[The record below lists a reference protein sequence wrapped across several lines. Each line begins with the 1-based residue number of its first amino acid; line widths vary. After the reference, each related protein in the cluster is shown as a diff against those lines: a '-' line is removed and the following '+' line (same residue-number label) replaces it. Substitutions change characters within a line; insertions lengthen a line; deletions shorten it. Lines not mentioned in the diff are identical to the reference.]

1 MLSDKL
7 RDGANSKGFKLLLAL
22 IVISFVLTGVG
33 GYLIPRLNTDPVTI
47 GDYKI
52 TSNDWNN
59 QYNQQAQQLHRLPNG
74 SAMLENQQYVVELKK
89 QVLERMI
96 NNVAFNS
103 SVWDMDIRIGDDQV
117 RDVIRNTPAFHKDGK
132 FDNDLY
138 LASIRNMGM
147 SPDYFGEQLRIS
159 IMSESVSRPLM
170 SASSQPLPYELNTI
184 AKTILQTRVVNLYTV
199 DEAYINRNLK
209 ISDDEIKAFYDAN
222 HDKFMAPANVR
233 FNYLLLSMDDL
244 RKQVEV
250 TDEKVEEF
258 YNMYSEDYRLEEQR
272 QAAHLL
278 IRAGSKDADK
288 RIAAVEEG
296 LKNGTSFAK
305 LVAQYSDDQ
314 STKDKGGDMGFVTRN
329 QLAADLDAALFALE
343 SEGDVSAAITD
354 DYGTHFISLT
364 SIKPEHTP
372 ALAEVKDKV
381 KAAYIDAQARELY
394 NERVTTMSDM
404 SFENPDSLDITAEK
418 LGMKVMTSDLIAQ
431 GDTEAKWPFNTKELQ
446 DLAFNEEV
454 YNSGINS
461 NVIALDDNN
470 SIVINVTEH
479 HDASLRPFD
488 DVAKDASAMLRTDR
502 INEEAL
508 KTLTDVA
515 TKVAADANAQLP
527 DYVKVQKDVEVSG
540 ANTTTSQEFA
550 QAIFA
555 LPQDTK
561 SAHVIDKN
569 NNVQTLA
576 VLNKVVP
583 AVEADVPTF
592 ENAVY
597 PSLAQYLN
605 QTTQDA
611 LYRQARTLNKIEYNQ
626 EAIDLVTRQND
637 LE

>member
-74 SAMLENQQYVVELKK
+74 SAMLENQQYVAELKK

-103 SVWDMDIRIGDDQV
+103 SVWDMDIRIGDEQV
-117 RDVIRNTPAFHKDGK
+117 RDVIRNTPAFQKDGK

-296 LKNGTSFAK
+296 LKNGTPFEK

-381 KAAYIDAQARELY
+381 QTAYIDAQARELY

-418 LGMKVMTSDLIAQ
+418 LGMKVMTSDVVAQ

-479 HDASLRPFD
+479 HVASLRPFD

-540 ANTTTSQEFA
+540 ANTNTSQEFA

>member
-103 SVWDMDIRIGDDQV
+103 SVWDMDIRIGDEQV
-117 RDVIRNTPAFHKDGK
+117 RDVIRNTPAFQKDGK

-288 RIAAVEEG
+288 HIAAVEEG

-381 KAAYIDAQARELY
+381 KAAYIEAQARELY

-418 LGMKVMTSDLIAQ
+418 LGMKVMTSDVVAQ

-540 ANTTTSQEFA
+540 ANTNTSQEFA

>member
-103 SVWDMDIRIGDDQV
+103 SVWDMDIRIGDEQV
-117 RDVIRNTPAFHKDGK
+117 RDVIRNTPAFQKDGK

-354 DYGTHFISLT
+354 DYGTHFIRLT

-381 KAAYIDAQARELY
+381 KAAYIEAQARELY

-418 LGMKVMTSDLIAQ
+418 LGMKVMTSDVVAQ

-479 HDASLRPFD
+479 HEASLRPFD

-540 ANTTTSQEFA
+540 ANTNTSQEFA

>member
-103 SVWDMDIRIGDDQV
+103 SVWDMDIRIGDEQV
-117 RDVIRNTPAFHKDGK
+117 RDVIRNTPAFQKDGK

-147 SPDYFGEQLRIS
+147 SPDYFGEQLRVS

-170 SASSQPLPYELNTI
+170 SASSQPLPFELNTI

-381 KAAYIDAQARELY
+381 KAAYIEAQARELY

-418 LGMKVMTSDLIAQ
+418 LGMKVMTSDVVAQ

-479 HDASLRPFD
+479 HEASLRPFD

>member
-103 SVWDMDIRIGDDQV
+103 SVWDMDIRIGDEQV
-117 RDVIRNTPAFHKDGK
+117 RDVIRNTPAFQKDGK

-296 LKNGTSFAK
+296 LKNGSSFAK

-329 QLAADLDAALFALE
+329 QLATDLDAALFALE

-381 KAAYIDAQARELY
+381 KAAYIEAQARELY

-418 LGMKVMTSDLIAQ
+418 LGMKVMTSDVVAQ

-479 HDASLRPFD
+479 HEASLRPFD

>member
-103 SVWDMDIRIGDDQV
+103 SVWDMDIRIGDEQV
-117 RDVIRNTPAFHKDGK
+117 RDVIRNTPAFQKDGK

-354 DYGTHFISLT
+354 DYGTHFIRLT

-418 LGMKVMTSDLIAQ
+418 LGMKVMTSDVVAQ

-540 ANTTTSQEFA
+540 ANTNTSQEFA

>member
-74 SAMLENQQYVVELKK
+74 SDLLENQHYVVELKK

-117 RDVIRNTPAFHKDGK
+117 RDVIRNTPAFQKDGK
-132 FDNDLY
+132 FNNDLY

-159 IMSESVSRPLM
+159 IMSETVSRPLM
-170 SASSQPLPYELNTI
+170 SAASQPLPYELNSI
-184 AKTILQTRVVNLYTV
+184 AKTILQSRVVNLYTV

-209 ISDDEIKAFYDAN
+209 ISDDEIKAYYDAN

-244 RKQVEV
+244 RKQVEA

-296 LKNGTSFAK
+296 LKNGTPFAK
-305 LVAQYSDDQ
+305 LVELYSDDQ

-343 SEGDVSAAITD
+343 SEGDVSTAITD

-381 KAAYIDAQARELY
+381 KAAYIESQAREMY

-404 SFENPDSLDITAEK
+404 SFENPDSLDVTAEK
-418 LGMKVMTSDLIAQ
+418 LGMKVLASDVVAQ
-431 GDTEAKWPFNTKELQ
+431 GDSEAQWPFNTKELQ
-446 DLAFNEEV
+446 SVAFNEEV

-461 NVIALDDNN
+461 SVIALDENN

-479 HDASLRPFD
+479 HDASLLPFD
-488 DVAKDASAMLRTDR
+488 EVAKQASAMLRTDR

-515 TKVAADANAQLP
+515 TKVAADTDAQLP
-527 DYVKVQKDVEVSG
+527 DYVKVEKDVVVSG

-561 SAHVIDKN
+561 SSYVIDKN
-569 NNVQTLA
+569 NNVETLA
-576 VLNKVVP
+576 ILNKVEP
-583 AVEADVPTF
+583 AAEGDIPTF

-605 QTTQDA
+605 QTSHDA
-611 LYRQARTLNKIEYNQ
+611 LYRQARALNKIEYNQ

>member
-74 SAMLENQQYVVELKK
+74 SAMLDNQQYVVELKK

-103 SVWDMDIRIGDDQV
+103 SVWDMDIRIGDEQV
-117 RDVIRNTPAFHKDGK
+117 RDVIRNTPAFQKDGK

-296 LKNGTSFAK
+296 LKKGTPFEK

-329 QLAADLDAALFALE
+329 QLATDLDAALFALE
-343 SEGDVSAAITD
+343 SEGDVSAAVTD

-418 LGMKVMTSDLIAQ
+418 LGMKVMTSDVVAQ

-479 HDASLRPFD
+479 HEASLRPFD

-508 KTLTDVA
+508 KNLTDVA

-527 DYVKVQKDVEVSG
+527 DYVMVQKDVEVSG

-583 AVEADVPTF
+583 ANEADVPTF

>member
-117 RDVIRNTPAFHKDGK
+117 RDVIRNTPAFQKDGK

-296 LKNGTSFAK
+296 LKKGTPFEK

-329 QLAADLDAALFALE
+329 QLASDLDAALFALE

-381 KAAYIDAQARELY
+381 KAAYIDAQARDLY

-418 LGMKVMTSDLIAQ
+418 LGMKVMTSDVVAQ

-479 HDASLRPFD
+479 HQASLRPFD

-561 SAHVIDKN
+561 SAYVIDKN

-583 AVEADVPTF
+583 ATEADVPTF

>member
-103 SVWDMDIRIGDDQV
+103 SVWDMDIRIGDEQV
-117 RDVIRNTPAFHKDGK
+117 RDVIRNTPAFQKDGK

-296 LKNGTSFAK
+296 LKNGTPFEK

-354 DYGTHFISLT
+354 DYGTHFIRLT

-381 KAAYIDAQARELY
+381 KAAYIEAQARELY

-418 LGMKVMTSDLIAQ
+418 LGIKVMTSDVVAQ

-479 HDASLRPFD
+479 HEASLRPFD

-576 VLNKVVP
+576 VLNKVVA

>member
-74 SAMLENQQYVVELKK
+74 SAMLENQQYVAELKK

-103 SVWDMDIRIGDDQV
+103 SVWDMDIRIGDEQV
-117 RDVIRNTPAFHKDGK
+117 RDVIRNTPAFQKDGK

-296 LKNGTSFAK
+296 LKNGTPFEK

-418 LGMKVMTSDLIAQ
+418 LGMKVMTSDVVAQ

-540 ANTTTSQEFA
+540 ANTNTSQEFA

>member
-52 TSNDWNN
+52 SSNDWNN

-103 SVWDMDIRIGDDQV
+103 SVWDMDIRIGDEQV
-117 RDVIRNTPAFHKDGK
+117 RDVIRNTPAFQKDGK

-288 RIAAVEEG
+288 RIVAVEEG
-296 LKNGTSFAK
+296 LKNGTPFEK

-418 LGMKVMTSDLIAQ
+418 LGMKVMTSDVVAQ

-515 TKVAADANAQLP
+515 TKVASDANAQLP

-540 ANTTTSQEFA
+540 ANTNTSQEFA

>member
-103 SVWDMDIRIGDDQV
+103 SVWDMGIRIGDEQV
-117 RDVIRNTPAFHKDGK
+117 RDVIRNTPAFQKDGK

-381 KAAYIDAQARELY
+381 KAAYIEAQARELY

-418 LGMKVMTSDLIAQ
+418 LGMKVMTSDVVAQ

-540 ANTTTSQEFA
+540 ANTNTSQEFA

>member
-103 SVWDMDIRIGDDQV
+103 SVWDMDIRIGDEQV
-117 RDVIRNTPAFHKDGK
+117 RDVIRNTPAFQKDGK

-296 LKNGTSFAK
+296 LKNGTPFEK

-354 DYGTHFISLT
+354 DYGTHFIRLT

-381 KAAYIDAQARELY
+381 KAAYIEAQARELY

-418 LGMKVMTSDLIAQ
+418 LGIKVMTSDVVAQ

-479 HDASLRPFD
+479 QEASLRPFD

-515 TKVAADANAQLP
+515 TKVAADTNAQLP

-576 VLNKVVP
+576 VLNKVVA

>member
-329 QLAADLDAALFALE
+329 QLAAPLDAALFALE

-446 DLAFNEEV
+446 ELAFNEEV
-454 YNSGINS
+454 YSSGINS

-479 HDASLRPFD
+479 HEASLRPFD

-515 TKVAADANAQLP
+515 TKVGADANAQLP

-540 ANTTTSQEFA
+540 ANTNTSQEFA

-576 VLNKVVP
+576 ILNKVVP

>member
-103 SVWDMDIRIGDDQV
+103 SVWDMDIRIGDEQV
-117 RDVIRNTPAFHKDGK
+117 RDVIRNTPAFQKDGK

-296 LKNGTSFAK
+296 LKNGTPFEK

-381 KAAYIDAQARELY
+381 QAAYIDAQARELY

-418 LGMKVMTSDLIAQ
+418 LGMKVMTSDVVAQ

-540 ANTTTSQEFA
+540 ANTNTSQEFA

-583 AVEADVPTF
+583 ATEADVPTF

>member
-103 SVWDMDIRIGDDQV
+103 SVWDMDIRIGDEQV
-117 RDVIRNTPAFHKDGK
+117 RDVIRNTPAFQKDGK

-296 LKNGTSFAK
+296 LKNGTPFEK

-314 STKDKGGDMGFVTRN
+314 STKDNGGDMGFVTRN

-381 KAAYIDAQARELY
+381 KAAYIEAQARELY

-418 LGMKVMTSDLIAQ
+418 LGMKVMTSDLVAK

-540 ANTTTSQEFA
+540 ANTNTSQEFA